1 MAAFSL
7 HKKKSSTQFL
17 SAANHSIFSFLCRRG
32 STLEDWYFVKNRL
45 ADTTYL
51 VRLMVL
57 VEALEH
63 EFISD
68 LVLDIS
74 QHRRI
79 LTQMMQVALH
89 AEFFEKT
96 DFLSR

>member
-1 MAAFSL
+1 MR
-7 HKKKSSTQFL
+7 
-17 SAANHSIFSFLCRRG
+17 AANHSIFSFSCRRD

-45 ADTTYL
+45 ADTAYL

-96 DFLSR
+96 DFISR